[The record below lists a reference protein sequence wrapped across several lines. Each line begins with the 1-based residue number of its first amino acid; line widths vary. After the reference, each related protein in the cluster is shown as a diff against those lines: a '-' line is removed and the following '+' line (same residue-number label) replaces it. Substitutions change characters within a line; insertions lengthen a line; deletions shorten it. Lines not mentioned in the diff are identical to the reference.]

1 MRKRIAIVLM
11 LTVALVAGF
20 KPLQSAYSIATT
32 EAEVALLEGIEATNA
47 PRGGDLQQKRDNV
60 FVRVIKAPFKAIGKL
75 FGRGGKKDDNKLHRL
90 SEKDVK
96 KFETAQ
102 VTRIVDANSAPLA
115 PPTNNEMTAEEHLE
129 LGRSWLNGSNLNEA
143 IGELSLATSMN
154 PKLAEAHNLLGVAY
168 HRKGLTTLA
177 RKSLEAAL
185 KLDKKN
191 PQILNNLGYLLY
203 DQADYDGALK
213 RLEKA
218 AKLAP
223 NDARIL
229 NNLALT
235 QSQLGK
241 FDDAFETFLR
251 AGGELDGRLNIANR
265 LEIAG
270 RTEEALKHYEA
281 ARAVA
286 EAERKANPNSLVIT
300 VAMEIKNGRVTY
312 AAVENRRPGMEAFE
326 ASALRI
332 ARQRRYP
339 SNKNGHETFVVR
351 MSPKPAG

>member
-1 MRKRIAIVLM
+1 MLKRTVIVIALII
-11 LTVALVAGF
+11 ALVIALE
-20 KPLQSAYSIATT
+20 PLRSAYGIAMT
-32 EAEVALLEGIEATNA
+32 EAEVAMLDASEAMRESNDQEKRGNA
-47 PRGGDLQQKRDNV
+47 
-60 FVRVIKAPFKAIGKL
+60 FVRVIKAPFKVIGRI

-102 VTRIVDANSAPLA
+102 VTRIVDATSAP
-115 PPTNNEMTAEEHLE
+115 TAQPSDANLTAAEHLE

-143 IGELSLATSMN
+143 IGELSLATSMD
-154 PKLAEAHNLLGVAY
+154 PKLAEGFNLLGIAY
-168 HRKGLTTLA
+168 HRKGLVELA
-177 RKSLEAAL
+177 RKAFEASL

-191 PQILNNLGYLLY
+191 AQTLNNLGYLFY
-203 DQADYDGALK
+203 TQNEY
-213 RLEKA
+213 EKA
-218 AKLAP
+218 LDRLKKAAQLAP
-223 NDARIL
+223 DDARIL

-235 QSQLGK
+235 QSLLGK
-241 FDDAFETFLR
+241 FDEAFKNFVR

-270 RTEEALKHYEA
+270 RSEEALKHYEA

-286 EAERKANPNSLVIT
+286 AAEQKANPNSLVIT
-300 VAMEIKNGRVTY
+300 VSMEINNGRVTY
-312 AAVENRRPGMEAFE
+312 AAVENRRPGMEAYE

-339 SNKNGHETFVVR
+339 SNKNGQESFVVR
-351 MSPKPAG
+351 LQPLPAS